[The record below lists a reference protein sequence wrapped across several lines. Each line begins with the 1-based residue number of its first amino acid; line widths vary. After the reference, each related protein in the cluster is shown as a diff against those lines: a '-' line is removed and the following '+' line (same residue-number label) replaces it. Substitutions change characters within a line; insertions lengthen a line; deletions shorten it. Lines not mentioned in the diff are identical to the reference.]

1 MEIQNDTSIFDLVID
16 QEGSRYLTEM
26 AKWARLLSILGLIL
40 AVLMVIAGI
49 VMALIGSSINSFA
62 GLRGMG
68 PAIGIIYI
76 VLGLLYMYPSWV
88 LLKFA
93 SVMPS
98 ALKKSDQLLVN
109 EALKNLSSCF
119 RFWGILSVI
128 IIGLYVLV
136 IVGSMLFATFR

>member
-1 MEIQNDTSIFDLVID
+1 METQNDTSIFDLVID
-16 QEGSRYLTEM
+16 QEGSRYLTET

-40 AVLMVIAGI
+40 GVLMVIAGL
-49 VMALIGSSINSFA
+49 VVALIGSSINSFA
-62 GLRGMG
+62 GLQGMG
-68 PAIGIIYI
+68 PLIGIIYMA
-76 VLGLLYMYPSWV
+76 LGLLYMYPSWM

-93 SVMPS
+93 SAMPT
-98 ALKKSDQLLVN
+98 ALKKSDQLSVN
-109 EALKNLSSCF
+109 EALKNLNSCF

>member
-40 AVLMVIAGI
+40 AVLMVIAGL

-76 VLGLLYMYPSWV
+76 FLGLLYMYPSWV

-109 EALKNLSSCF
+109 EALKNLNSCF

>member
-40 AVLMVIAGI
+40 AVLMVIAGL

-109 EALKNLSSCF
+109 EALKNLNSCF

-128 IIGLYVLV
+128 I
-136 IVGSMLFATFR
+136 

>member
-40 AVLMVIAGI
+40 AVLMVIAGL
-49 VMALIGSSINSFA
+49 VMAFIGSSVNSFA

-109 EALKNLSSCF
+109 EALKNLNSCF

>member
-40 AVLMVIAGI
+40 AVLMVIAGL

-109 EALKNLSSCF
+109 EALKNLNSCF

-128 IIGLYVLV
+128 IIGLYVLL